1 MFHTIKLAKD
11 RSNYRKLPRGA
22 KSSSSAS
29 SLKTEGVA
37 AQLHYDQAQRFHK
50 CLQGEHVNRQ
60 LLIQR
65 IIASQLEVSYS
76 WLHYST
82 SHTSKLYQHPDDHS
96 GMLSRKAGGQLH
108 VNECLANFEQN
119 VTGCGLEKEVEA
131 FFSFENSAFWPSIPK
146 YVIGTR
152 SQGEFEV
159 GSRNAQG

>member
-1 MFHTIKLAKD
+1 VFHTIKLAKD

-108 VNECLANFEQN
+108 GKLFTLSWSVSVQ
-119 VTGCGLEKEVEA
+119 
-131 FFSFENSAFWPSIPK
+131 FSRSVVSNSLWPHGVFQI
-146 YVIGTR
+146 R
-152 SQGEFEV
+152 SD
-159 GSRNAQG
+159 